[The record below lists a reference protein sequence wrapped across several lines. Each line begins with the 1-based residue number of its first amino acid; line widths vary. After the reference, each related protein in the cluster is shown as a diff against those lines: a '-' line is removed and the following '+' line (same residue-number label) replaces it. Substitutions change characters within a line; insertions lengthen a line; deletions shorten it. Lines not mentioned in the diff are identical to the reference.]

1 MKMKEYVKPQ
11 MRVVQLKTHHHLLV
25 MSEGERSESN
35 AHGSGDEV
43 DASYGL

>member
-11 MRVVQLKTHHHLLV
+11 MRVVQLKTHHHLLI
-25 MSEGERSESN
+25 MSEGERSEGQ
-35 AHGSGDEV
+35 AHRSDDEV